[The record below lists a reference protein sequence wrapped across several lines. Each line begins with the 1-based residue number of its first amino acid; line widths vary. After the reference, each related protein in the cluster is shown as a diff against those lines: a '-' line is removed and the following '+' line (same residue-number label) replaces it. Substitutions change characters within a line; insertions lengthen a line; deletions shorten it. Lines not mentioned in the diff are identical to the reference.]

1 MPMLGI
7 RGVYKNGVAIP
18 HERLDVPES
27 EVVILFLEEGE
38 RETHRSVLTYCRRLA
53 ENFDFGRRPDKE
65 YGEELAGIY
74 PELMVAQR
82 EVLEAL
88 DLGDEYSE
96 R

>member
-1 MPMLGI
+1 MPVLAI

-18 HERLDVPES
+18 RERLDVPES
-27 EVVILFLEEGE
+27 EVVILFLEE
-38 RETHRSVLTYCRRLA
+38 REEAQPSILTYYRRLA
-53 ENFDFGRRPDKE
+53 KSFDFGRRPDRE
-65 YGEELAGIY
+65 YGQELAEIY

-88 DLGDEYSE
+88 DLRDEYPE

>member
-1 MPMLGI
+1 MPVLGI

-18 HERLDVPES
+18 RERLDVPES
-27 EVVILFLEEGE
+27 EVVILFLGE
-38 RETHRSVLTYCRRLA
+38 REEGARRSILTYYRGLA
-53 ENFDFGRRPDKE
+53 KSFDFGRRPDKE

-74 PELMVAQR
+74 PELRVVHR

-88 DLGDEYSE
+88 DLEDEYPE